1 MKKQHLG
8 MALGFALLCCSAGAG
23 AQGVLD
29 RVAAGG
35 QLVLAHRES
44 SVPFSYVHQG
54 KPMGYAVDLCLRLA
68 EAVRRKTGMKDMAVA
83 FLQVTPENRMAMVE
97 QGKADLECGSTTNNA
112 ERREKVAFTIPH
124 FITGT
129 RLLMKASS
137 KVTRMEDLA
146 GKKLVSTRGT
156 TAYKVAEKAARER
169 LMGFTLLEAPDHAR
183 AVEMVEKGEA
193 DAFAMDDVLLYSL
206 AASRPNPKALKVEG
220 RFLTTE
226 ALAIALPV
234 GIWLP
239 MVLGGGEELIG
250 FAEKATSGIGFLVI
264 LLVAKMLFT
273 STSFGSGV
281 PGGIFMPILASGTLA
296 GSIMG
301 LVAVHAGVPQ
311 EHVAVFAVCA
321 MAGTLA
327 ASVKAPVTSILLT
340 VEMSGTLVHMLPV
353 TACAFV
359 ALLVSDLL
367 HISPIYS
374 ALLDRYVQAHP
385 DDGTALRRDSAG
397 RASGNAVMEFA
408 VEAGSPVAGRA
419 LSDVSW
425 PSGAAIVDI
434 RRGDDEIVPTSTTVV
449 EAGDYLLVMFPAT
462 HLAQVRS
469 DMAPLCGASD

>member
-8 MALGFALLCCSAGAG
+8 MALGFALWCCSAGAG

-206 AASRPNPKALKVEG
+206 AASRANPKALKVEG

-226 ALAIALPV
+226 ALAIALPKQDAAFKKV
-234 GIWLP
+234 
-239 MVLGGGEELIG
+239 VDEEMRRLI
-250 FAEKATSGIGFLVI
+250 TSRE
-264 LLVAKMLFT
+264 
-273 STSFGSGV
+273 
-281 PGGIFMPILASGTLA
+281 ILA
-296 GSIMG
+296 IYDKWFMQPIP
-301 LVAVHAGVPQ
+301 PQ
-311 EHVAVFAVCA
+311 
-321 MAGTLA
+321 
-327 ASVKAPVTSILLT
+327 
-340 VEMSGTLVHMLPV
+340 
-353 TACAFV
+353 
-359 ALLVSDLL
+359 
-367 HISPIYS
+367 
-374 ALLDRYVQAHP
+374 
-385 DDGTALRRDSAG
+385 
-397 RASGNAVMEFA
+397 
-408 VEAGSPVAGRA
+408 GRA
-419 LSDVSW
+419 LNLPVS
-425 PSGAAIVDI
+425 
-434 RRGDDEIVPTSTTVV
+434 
-449 EAGDYLLVMFPAT
+449 YLLRDFWKYPT
-462 HLAQVRS
+462 DQV
-469 DMAPLCGASD
+469 PF

>member
-8 MALGFALLCCSAGAG
+8 MALGFALWCCSSGAG

-68 EAVRRKTGMKDMAVA
+68 EAVRKKTGMKDMAVA

-97 QGKADLECGSTTNNA
+97 QGKVDLECGSTTNNA

-206 AASRPNPKALKVEG
+206 AASRPDPKALKVEG

-226 ALAIALPV
+226 ALAIALPKQDAAFKKV
-234 GIWLP
+234 
-239 MVLGGGEELIG
+239 VDEEMRRLI
-250 FAEKATSGIGFLVI
+250 TSRE
-264 LLVAKMLFT
+264 
-273 STSFGSGV
+273 
-281 PGGIFMPILASGTLA
+281 ILA
-296 GSIMG
+296 IYDKWFMQPIP
-301 LVAVHAGVPQ
+301 PQ
-311 EHVAVFAVCA
+311 
-321 MAGTLA
+321 
-327 ASVKAPVTSILLT
+327 
-340 VEMSGTLVHMLPV
+340 
-353 TACAFV
+353 
-359 ALLVSDLL
+359 
-367 HISPIYS
+367 
-374 ALLDRYVQAHP
+374 
-385 DDGTALRRDSAG
+385 
-397 RASGNAVMEFA
+397 
-408 VEAGSPVAGRA
+408 GRA
-419 LSDVSW
+419 LNLPVS
-425 PSGAAIVDI
+425 
-434 RRGDDEIVPTSTTVV
+434 
-449 EAGDYLLVMFPAT
+449 YLLRDFWKYPT
-462 HLAQVRS
+462 DQV
-469 DMAPLCGASD
+469 PF